1 MGFIRILASAA
12 GDAIRSSFGDQWLD
26 FLVPPTPLSDTAVV
40 FPAVV
45 QRTNAGRGENVRAS
59 ENIISNGSTIV
70 VPEGY
75 GLLTFQDGAVT
86 GFINEPGTYRYDN
99 QDQNAKSVFSGG
111 GILSATFATSWQ
123 RFKFGGQPGTQQLA
137 FYVNLK
143 EIPNN
148 LFGTQGPIYWDD
160 SYLGAQAGA
169 ITRGSYVLRVVDPI
183 LFIKTVVPVS
193 YISPNAPIL
202 DLTQVENPVSSQLFN
217 EVVGSLAGALSRY
230 VNSPDREARITRIQS
245 DSVGFAQS
253 LSAEIESNYH
263 WTEQRGLTVA
273 SATIISIEYDADT
286 TALLSDV
293 RRADALGGSRGDA
306 FLKQSVARG
315 VESAGETGGGT
326 GLAMMGMG
334 MGAMGNLVGA
344 SGSAP
349 AASAPSAAPAA
360 AAPATAAAPA
370 EAAAT
375 ADPAAQLAQ
384 YKKMLDD
391 GLINDQDYEALK
403 KKALGI

>member
-1 MGFIRILASAA
+1 MGFIRILASA
-12 GDAIRSSFGDQWLD
+12 GIDALKSSFGDQWLD
-26 FLVPPTPLSDTAVV
+26 FLVPPTPISDTAVV

-45 QRTNAGRGENVRAS
+45 QRTNAGRGENTRAS
-59 ENIISNGSTIV
+59 ENIISNGSNIV

-75 GLLTFQDGAVT
+75 GLITFQDGAVT
-86 GFINEPGTYRYDN
+86 GFINEPGAYRYDSN
-99 QDQNAKSVFSGG
+99 DQNAKSVFSGG
-111 GILSATFATSWQ
+111 GILSSTFKTSWE
-123 RFKFGGQPGTQQLA
+123 RFKFGGQPGTQHLA

-169 ITRGSYVLRVVDPI
+169 VTRGSYVLKVVDPI
-183 LFIKTVVPVS
+183 LFVKSVVPVQ
-193 YISPNAPIL
+193 YISANAPVF
-202 DLTQVENPVSSQLFN
+202 DLTQVDNPVSSQLFN
-217 EVVGSLAGALSRY
+217 EVVGSLAGAFSRY

-263 WTEQRGLTVA
+263 WTEQRGLTIS
-273 SATIISIEYDADT
+273 SATIISIEYDEDT

-293 RRADALGGSRGDA
+293 RKADALGGRRGDA

-334 MGAMGNLVGA
+334 LGAMGNLVGA
-344 SGSAP
+344 GSTGGQEAP
-349 AASAPSAAPAA
+349 AQV
-360 AAPATAAAPA
+360 
-370 EAAAT
+370 
-375 ADPAAQLAQ
+375 DPAAQLAQ

-391 GLINDQDYEALK
+391 GLINEDDYEALK

>member
-1 MGFIRILASAA
+1 MGFIKNLASA
-12 GDAIRSSFGDQWLD
+12 GVDALKSSFGDQWLD
-26 FLVPPTPLSDTAVV
+26 FLVPPTPISDTAVV
-40 FPAVV
+40 FPAVI
-45 QRTNAGRGENVRAS
+45 QRNNAGRGNNDYGS
-59 ENIISNGSTIV
+59 ENIITRGSRIV

-86 GFINEPGTYRYDN
+86 GFINEPGAYTYDN
-99 QDQNAKSVFSGG
+99 EDQNSKSVFSGG
-111 GILSATFATSWQ
+111 GILSSTFQTSWE
-123 RFKFGGQPGTQQLA
+123 RFKFAGQPGTQQLA

-160 SYLGAQAGA
+160 SYIGAQAGA
-169 ITRGSYVLRVVDPI
+169 VTRGSYVLKVVDPI
-183 LFIKTVVPVS
+183 LFVKTLVPAS
-193 YISPNAPIL
+193 YISANARVF

-217 EVVGSLAGALSRY
+217 EVVGSLAGAFSRY

-263 WTEQRGLTVA
+263 WTEQRGLSIS
-273 SATIISIEYDADT
+273 SATIISIEYDEDT
-286 TALLSDV
+286 TTLLSDV
-293 RRADALGGSRGDA
+293 RKADALAGRRGDS

-315 VESAGETGGGT
+315 VEAAGETGGGT

-344 SGSAP
+344 G
-349 AASAPSAAPAA
+349 AASAVP
-360 AAPATAAAPA
+360 
-370 EAAAT
+370 EQV
-375 ADPAAQLAQ
+375 DVAAQLAQ

-391 GLINDQDYEALK
+391 GLINEDDFEALK
-403 KKALGI
+403 KKALGL

>member
-1 MGFIRILASAA
+1 MGFIKNLASA
-12 GDAIRSSFGDQWLD
+12 GVDALKSSFGDQWLD
-26 FLVPPTPLSDTAVV
+26 FLVPPTPISDTAVV
-40 FPAVV
+40 FPAVI
-45 QRTNAGRGENVRAS
+45 QRNNAGRGNNDYGS
-59 ENIISNGSTIV
+59 ENIITRGSRIV

-86 GFINEPGTYRYDN
+86 GFINEPGAYTYDN
-99 QDQNAKSVFSGG
+99 QDQNSKSVFSGG
-111 GILSATFATSWQ
+111 GILSSTFQTSWE
-123 RFKFGGQPGTQQLA
+123 RFKFAGQPGTQQLA

-160 SYLGAQAGA
+160 SYIGAQAGA
-169 ITRGSYVLRVVDPI
+169 VTRGSYVLKVVDPI
-183 LFIKTVVPVS
+183 LFVKTLVPAS
-193 YISPNAPIL
+193 YISANARVF

-217 EVVGSLAGALSRY
+217 EVVGSLAGAFSRY

-263 WTEQRGLTVA
+263 WTEQRGLSIS
-273 SATIISIEYDADT
+273 SATIISIEYDEDT
-286 TALLSDV
+286 TNLLSDV
-293 RRADALGGSRGDA
+293 RKADALAGRRGDS

-315 VESAGETGGGT
+315 VEAAGETGGGT

-344 SGSAP
+344 AGTA
-349 AASAPSAAPAA
+349 SAAP
-360 AAPATAAAPA
+360 
-370 EAAAT
+370 EQV
-375 ADPAAQLAQ
+375 DPAAQLAQ

-391 GLINDQDYEALK
+391 GLINEEDYDALK
-403 KKALGI
+403 KKALGL